1 MKKLLIF
8 LFVSL
13 YSFQSI
19 SDELGV
25 ISLMY
30 HRVGEGKYPS
40 TNVSVE
46 MFQQHLNAIEES
58 GLKFIEPLKFKEQV
72 LNGKK
77 FTERYILL
85 TVDDSFKSFYQNAWP
100 ILREKK
106 IPFIIFVN
114 TREINSN
121 HPNYMT
127 WDQIRELRDSGLVTI
142 GGHSWSHEYFVNMKI
157 NEVKKDIEISHKNYL
172 KELKFIPDLYA
183 HTFGETSSD
192 LIELIKKFNYKI
204 IFGQHSGV
212 ISQNENIYYL
222 PRFSLNEN
230 YGKPKR
236 FKNILRSRA
245 FNLKSYEP
253 KTILLDQSNN
263 PTNLKL
269 TFNENVKGIN
279 CFDNSGGSWRNTK
292 INFVSPSIVELI
304 FELPFKKRRGRINCT
319 MPAADGLIKWFGYQ
333 YSVVN

>member
-157 NEVKKDIEISHKNYL
+157 NEVKKDIETSHQDYL

-192 LIELIKKFNYKI
+192 DSTTNRMSLI
-204 IFGQHSGV
+204 
-212 ISQNENIYYL
+212 
-222 PRFSLNEN
+222 
-230 YGKPKR
+230 
-236 FKNILRSRA
+236 
-245 FNLKSYEP
+245 
-253 KTILLDQSNN
+253 
-263 PTNLKL
+263 
-269 TFNENVKGIN
+269 
-279 CFDNSGGSWRNTK
+279 
-292 INFVSPSIVELI
+292 
-304 FELPFKKRRGRINCT
+304 
-319 MPAADGLIKWFGYQ
+319 
-333 YSVVN
+333 